1 MKKIIEMTNASKAQ
15 IIVVINAIFA
25 LLQAFGVDMSDEQ
38 QGTILV
44 LVNALF
50 ALWVAGTYNYSRKRK
65 NGEV

>member
-1 MKKIIEMTNASKAQ
+1 MTNASKAQ

-25 LLQAFGVDMSDEQ
+25 LLQAFGVDINDEK

-50 ALWVAGTYNYSRKRK
+50 GLWIALTYSYSRKRK
-65 NGEV
+65 DKEV

>member
-1 MKKIIEMTNASKAQ
+1 MSLIEMTNASKAQ

-25 LLQAFGVDMSDEQ
+25 LLQAFGVDINDEK

-50 ALWVAGTYNYSRKRK
+50 GLWIALTYSYSRKRK
-65 NGEV
+65 DKEV